1 MKSTFTKLM
10 QNENKQINKI
20 SSSAARN
27 GIFSVITRLKK
38 FSVLDCCGEINI
50 YKQVLAKFK

>member
-10 QNENKQINKI
+10 QNENKQVNKI

-50 YKQVLAKFK
+50 YKQVLAS